1 MELVAGRR
9 HVEPSEQMAYGR
21 DRQPPRRH
29 GRLRLVAAP
38 GRADP
43 VRPPMEPTAQSPGG
57 EEAHEGGTGGFD
69 DARVEAVRRRDGTGL
84 PAVAAPT
91 DEVKRA
97 AGARRVVTEAMSSP
111 PGHAAVIVP

>member
-1 MELVAGRR
+1 MELVAGCR
-9 HVEPSEQMAYGR
+9 HVQPSEQMAYGR

-57 EEAHEGGTGGFD
+57 EEAHEGGAGGLY

-84 PAVAAPT
+84 PAVATPT
-91 DEVKRA
+91 DEANARPER
-97 AGARRVVTEAMSSP
+97 GPSSARRCPRRHPVTP
-111 PGHAAVIVP
+111 R